1 MKILLWILGVALL
14 NSLLGFVG
22 IFSLWM
28 SESTLKKIAKSL
40 VAFSAGI
47 LLGGGFLHLL
57 AESLERLSVM
67 SALGITV
74 IGFLIFFVLEGC
86 LHWHHCEKC
95 EMHAYNNLMI
105 IGDSIHNFI
114 DGLVLAGTFM
124 TSISLGLV
132 TSLMIMGHEFPQE
145 VGVFGVLVSGGFKR
159 VRAMLY
165 SFLAQSTCILG
176 GILGFLFFK
185 NITTFTSYLLPFA
198 AGGFIY
204 ISAADLIP
212 RMHKAEGKE
221 KITLFLWLFA
231 GLLFMAVIKIVFRS

>member
-1 MKILLWILGVALL
+1 MKVLLWILGTALL

-22 IFSLWM
+22 IFSLCL
-28 SESTLKKIAKSL
+28 SESALNKIAKGL

-57 AESLERLSVM
+57 VESLEHLSAM
-67 SALGITV
+67 PALGIAI
-74 IGFLIFFVLEGC
+74 IGFLIFLVLEGC

-95 EMHAYNNLMI
+95 ELHAYNSLMI
-105 IGDSIHNFI
+105 VGDSIHNFI

-132 TSLMIMGHEFPQE
+132 TALMIMGHELPQE

-159 VRAMLY
+159 ARAMFY

-185 NITTFTSYLLPFA
+185 NITTFTTYLLPFA

-204 ISAADLIP
+204 IAAADLIP
-212 RMHKAEGKE
+212 RMHKTEGKE
-221 KITLFLWLFA
+221 KISLFLWLCA
-231 GLLFMAVIKIVFRS
+231 GLLFMAVIKIIFRS